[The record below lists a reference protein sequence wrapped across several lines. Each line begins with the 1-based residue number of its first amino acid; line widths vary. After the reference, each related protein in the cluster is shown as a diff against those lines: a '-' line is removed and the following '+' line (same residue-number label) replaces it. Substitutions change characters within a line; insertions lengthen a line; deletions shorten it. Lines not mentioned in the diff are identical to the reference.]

1 MRSFLGAP
9 LALLAMTASLLSPA
23 AAEKMLLTNSLNLCQ
38 QDSTLQASLFTVVY
52 TPNNNSASINM
63 VATSSTQGKV
73 SFDIEASAYGYTFL
87 RQTVDPCDIGLQ
99 GLCPMISG
107 KIDFTFNL
115 PVSASASSRIPGIAY
130 QIPDLDATVKVRV
143 NLTGTG
149 ESVACVEAEVSNG
162 KTVNLVGVKWA
173 TAVIAGL
180 ALVSSAVINGLGHS
194 NTAAHVAAN
203 SLSLF
208 GYFQAQAMVG
218 LTGVH
223 LPPIVQA
230 WTQDFQWSM
239 GIIRVGFMQT
249 IFTWYQRAT
258 GGTPSS
264 IFNSLTTVSVQIE
277 KRSLQVI
284 DAGLGIIKR
293 GVHLMPSPA
302 VQLFKRANVMA
313 GSGSYVVFGIQR
325 VAFKA
330 GIETTNLFMTG
341 LVFFWIFALIVAG
354 AIAVFRGFLEILA
367 QRGIMKNDRFLDF
380 RNGWITILKGVLF
393 RVCLIGFPQLT
404 ILCLWE
410 FTQRDSGAEVVL
422 AVFFFFGP
430 LITLAWGASKIIRIA
445 RRSISMHRNP
455 AYILYSDP
463 QALNKWGFLYVQ
475 FRASAYYYIIPVLF
489 YTLIKSMFIA
499 LAQRSGVTQ
508 AIALIIIEVG
518 FLIGGSVLRPWMDKS
533 TNSFNIAIGVINFLN
548 AIFLFIFTNV
558 FDAPLLV
565 VGVVGVVLFVL
576 NAAFSLILLIMVIVS
591 TTFSLIRKNPDARYQ
606 FMSDDRAS
614 FMKSQTQLNA
624 TTELDALAATA
635 RGDKVGYKSGF
646 DLDDNESMSSS
657 DVRKH
662 NEASGSYSV
671 SATNSQNSF
680 YPNGQGQTN
689 AAIPLYPAQRGPSP
703 LRESTPNPI
712 ASGVSLAQQRTA
724 NTASPASGHRSQHNA
739 SPWQRG
745 AGYDH

>member
-1 MRSFLGAP
+1 MRSFFRAP
-9 LALLAMTASLLSPA
+9 LALLAMTASLLAPA
-23 AAEKMLLTNSLNLCQ
+23 DAEKMLLSNSLNLCQ
-38 QDSTLQASLFTVVY
+38 QDSTLQASLFNVVY
-52 TPNNNSASINM
+52 TPANNSASINM
-63 VATSSTQGKV
+63 VATSSVQGKV

-87 RQTVDPCDIGLQ
+87 RQTVDPCDIGLR
-99 GLCPMISG
+99 GLCPMVSG
-107 KIDFTFNL
+107 KIAFGFNL
-115 PVSASASSRIPGIAY
+115 PVSASASSQIPGIAY

-143 NLTGTG
+143 NLTTTG
-149 ESVACVEAEVSNG
+149 ESVACVEADISNG

-180 ALVSSAVINGLGHS
+180 ALVSSAIINGLGHS

-208 GYFQAQAMVG
+208 GYFQAQAIIG
-218 LTGVH
+218 LTGIR

-258 GGTPSS
+258 GGTPST
-264 IFNSLTTVSVQIE
+264 IFDSLTTVSVQLE
-277 KRSLQVI
+277 KRGLQVAQ
-284 DAGLGIIKR
+284 AGLGVLKR
-293 GVHLMPSPA
+293 GAAIMPKPA
-302 VQLFKRANVMA
+302 VQLLKRGNVMT

-330 GIETTNLFMTG
+330 GIESTNLFMTG
-341 LVFFWIFALIVAG
+341 LVFFWIFALIIAG
-354 AIAVFRGFLEILA
+354 AVAVFKGFLEILA
-367 QRGIMKNDRFLDF
+367 QRGIMKNDRFIDF
-380 RNGWITILKGVLF
+380 RNGWITVLKGVLF
-393 RVCLIGFPQLT
+393 RVCLIGFPQMT

-410 FTQRDSGAEVVL
+410 FTQRDSAAEVIL

-430 LITLAWGASKIIRIA
+430 LFTLAWGASKVIRIA

-455 AYILYSDP
+455 AYILFSDP

-475 FRASAYYYIIPVLF
+475 FRASAYYFIIPILF

-518 FLIGGSVLRPWMDKS
+518 FLIAASVLRPWMDKS

-558 FDAPLLV
+558 LDTPLIV
-565 VGVVGVVLFVL
+565 IGVVGVVLFIL
-576 NAAFSLILLIMVIVS
+576 NAAFSLILLFMVIFS
-591 TTFSLIRKNPDARYQ
+591 TAFSLIRKNPDARYQ

-614 FMKSQTQLNA
+614 FMKSQSQLNA

-635 RGDKVGYKSGF
+635 RGDKAGYKGGF
-646 DLDDNESMSSS
+646 DLDDNESMSSG

-680 YPNGQGQTN
+680 YPNGQGQA

-712 ASGVSLAQQRTA
+712 ASAVSLSQQRTV

-739 SPWQRG
+739 R
-745 AGYDH
+745 